1 MAAAKYDIQTETGA
15 GLSLALVYKDQN
27 DAVIDISGATITMK
41 VTDNVF
47 DETADSFPGTFTTD
61 GTDGAFNIQLTATSV
76 DGLAFRNGR
85 YVIELTGAP
94 EVTLLYG
101 KFQVKRLKY

>member
-1 MAAAKYDIQTETGA
+1 MSRIRQNYREETE
-15 GLSLALVYKDQN
+15 ALVNQQ
-27 DAVIDISGATITMK
+27 I
-41 VTDNVF
+41 
-47 DETADSFPGTFTTD
+47 
-61 GTDGAFNIQLTATSV
+61 NIQLTATQV
-76 DGLAFRNGR
+76 DALTFRNGR